1 LTSTTTKLKQLKS
14 YSEEL
19 GLDLNKVNGR
29 FEWFIASVLF
39 AKRISTDISKKTFN
53 RLRQENLTTPQALLE
68 AGWDTLVEVLD
79 SGGYVRY
86 DFSTAS
92 TLLKIAA
99 DLTERYG
106 DLDCIHARAESPRQL
121 ERMLMEFKGVGP
133 VGVSIF
139 LREMRGIWD
148 KANPA
153 PSPLAVQIAQKL
165 NSTRIKDV
173 ESQLVR
179 LHLEYCK
186 KHACNFCPVQSV
198 CLVSR
203 EKGLH

>member
-1 LTSTTTKLKQLKS
+1 
-14 YSEEL
+14 
-19 GLDLNKVNGR
+19 
-29 FEWFIASVLF
+29 
-39 AKRISTDISKKTFN
+39 
-53 RLRQENLTTPQALLE
+53 LTTPQALLE
-68 AGWDTLVEVLD
+68 AGGDTLVEVLD
-79 SGGYVRY
+79 LGGYVRY

-106 DLDCIHARAESPRQL
+106 DLDSIHARAESPRQL
-121 ERMLMEFKGVGP
+121 EKMLMEFKGVGP

-139 LREMRGIWD
+139 LREMRGIWE
-148 KANPA
+148 KADPA

-165 NSTRIKDV
+165 NLTRIKDV

-179 LHLEYCK
+179 VHLEYCK
-186 KHACNFCPVQSV
+186 KRACDLCPVQSA